1 MQQHNNNPHNNPQN
15 NWPETAHLDRVM
27 KPEQFSQVIEAIL
40 SGKYSWACVLI
51 LRFAGYNP
59 LHYIPYRTY
68 NRIMKDHVPKK
79 TKKEN
84 AETQMMAAIEE
95 HDGRSA
101 GSSSSSKLAL
111 NDLNYAKP
119 VNKEVQPVRGG
130 MGKRFFWF

>member
-1 MQQHNNNPHNNPQN
+1 VEYFLIMQQHNSQN

-79 TKKEN
+79 TKKEK
-84 AETQMMAAIEE
+84 AETQMMEAIEDHE
-95 HDGRSA
+95 SRSI
-101 GSSSSSKLAL
+101 GSSKLAL